1 MDNINEEIKNPR
13 KKESRNSAAYIFGI
27 ILAAFIIIFR
37 FLFPYGFY
45 QVSGDSMY
53 PTYHDGQLLKA
64 QKLCGNKQEIERYD
78 VAIIHS
84 SIGMLIKRIVGL
96 PGETIEIK
104 KDGKVYA
111 DGIFLEK
118 LNGYFYEEMESCD
131 DISFYLGENE
141 YFVLGDNINHSTDS
155 RKLGFIKKKNIIG
168 IVSD

>member
-1 MDNINEEIKNPR
+1 
-13 KKESRNSAAYIFGI
+13 
-27 ILAAFIIIFR
+27 
-37 FLFPYGFY
+37 
-45 QVSGDSMY
+45 MY

-111 DGIFLEK
+111 DGVFLEK